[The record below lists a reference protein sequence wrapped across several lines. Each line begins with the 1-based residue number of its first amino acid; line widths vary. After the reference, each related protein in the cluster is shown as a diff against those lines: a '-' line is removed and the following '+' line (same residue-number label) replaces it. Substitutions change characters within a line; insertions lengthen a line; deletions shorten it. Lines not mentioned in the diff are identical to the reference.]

1 MADDPDQP
9 DEAGEAEHVP
19 PPLDP
24 EVRARRDAA
33 LRFVRRFGDPV
44 LKARARPVEVFD
56 DSLVREVQRMGQ
68 IMHDS
73 LGIGLAATQVGVMHR
88 VLVYR
93 VEHDA
98 PVAAVINPEIEW
110 KSSEEEP
117 LDEGC
122 LSLPGILVDVERPVH
137 VRVRARDERGEE
149 ILIEAS
155 GLEARVLQHEID
167 HLDGVLILDRTSR
180 DQRKK
185 AMRALR
191 DAERAREDAEL
202 GLTA

>member
-1 MADDPDQP
+1 MADDPITQE
-9 DEAGEAEHVP
+9 EAGEAEHVP

-24 EVRARRDAA
+24 ELRARRDAA
-33 LRFVRRFGDPV
+33 LRFVRKFGDPV
-44 LKARARPVEVFD
+44 LKSRARPVERFD
-56 DSLVREVQRMGQ
+56 DALVREVGRMGQ

-93 VEHDA
+93 VEPDA
-98 PVAAVINPEIEW
+98 PIAAVVNPQLEW
-110 KSSEEEP
+110 ASREEEP

-122 LSLPGILVDVERPVH
+122 LSLPGILVDVDRPVH
-137 VRVRARDERGEE
+137 VRVRAHDERGEE

-155 GLEARVLQHEID
+155 GLEARVLQHEMD

-180 DQRKK
+180 DQRKQ

-191 DAERAREDAEL
+191 EAGAEAAAAL
-202 GLTA
+202 GATA

>member
-9 DEAGEAEHVP
+9 GEAGEAEHVT

-24 EVRARRDAA
+24 ELRARRDAA

-98 PVAAVINPEIEW
+98 PIAAVVNPEVEW